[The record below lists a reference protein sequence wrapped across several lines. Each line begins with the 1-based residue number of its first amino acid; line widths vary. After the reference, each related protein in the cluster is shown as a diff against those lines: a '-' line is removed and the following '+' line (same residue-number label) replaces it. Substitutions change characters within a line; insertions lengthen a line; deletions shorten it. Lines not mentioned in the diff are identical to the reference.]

1 MSNYQPQGGW
11 PEQPPPRGGQPGQ
24 PGGQPGQQGGQGQYG
39 GQRGQSGGQQDGWG
53 GPQGQQRPQ
62 PPYGQQPS
70 GSEDTVPRGVRP
82 SGWQQPPGYEETVA
96 RGVQQP
102 PAWQQGQQP
111 PPVQSRP
118 PRRRHRGRRWLIAL
132 VVLIVV
138 LVGADFGAKAIAES
152 AIASKIDSS
161 GLGTKPS
168 VDIHGFPFLTQ
179 VASRD
184 LSQIDIN
191 ASNFT
196 VKQVVISSLHATATG
211 VHVNGSFNGGT
222 VDKINGTV
230 VVSFAT
236 VTNLIPIPGL
246 TVSADPADGPDAI
259 KFDSSLGGAVG
270 KIEHPSTNVIKVQV
284 GNLTGLA
291 GLASLIGGSAIASS
305 YTFSIPKLPAGLV
318 VRSISVTSQGIVA
331 TASAQNT
338 TLSQ

>member
-11 PEQPPPRGGQPGQ
+11 PEQPPAQGGQPGQ
-24 PGGQPGQQGGQGQYG
+24 PGQPGQYG
-39 GQRGQSGGQQDGWG
+39 GQQGRQGGYGQQGGYGGQQGR
-53 GPQGQQRPQ
+53 QQ

-70 GSEDTVPRGVRP
+70 GSSEETVPRGVRP
-82 SGWQQPPGYEETVA
+82 SGWQHPQQQPGYEETVA
-96 RGVQQP
+96 RGVQP
-102 PAWQQGQQP
+102 PGWQENQQQP
-111 PPVQSRP
+111 PVGQTRP

-132 VVLIVV
+132 IVLILV
-138 LVGADFGAKAIAES
+138 LVAIDFGAKAFAEN

-168 VDIHGFPFLTQ
+168 VDIEGFPFLTQ

-211 VHVNGSFNGGT
+211 VRPNASFNGAT
-222 VDKINGTV
+222 ISKINGTV

-236 VTNLIPIPGL
+236 VTNLIPVPGL

-259 KFDSSLGGAVG
+259 KFNSSLGGATG
-270 KIEHPSTNVIKVQV
+270 KIEQLSPNKIQVDV

-291 GLASLIGGSAIASS
+291 GLASLIGGSTIASS
-305 YTFSIPKLPAGLV
+305 YTFDIPTLPAGLV
-318 VRSISVTSQGIVA
+318 VRSITITSQGIVA